1 MANSFDKPSSQNRPA
16 DMKVSIGR
24 YLAIEIL
31 RSDDIER
38 TTHIEDYQ
46 LDWRVLYEMMRM
58 NVETN
63 KTFDMFVNF
72 EVEEIIKSETT
83 ELTFNSLLGDNEVL
97 AEFFELMVNPIQYLF
112 TKNQVFNIRSDFTT
126 LPRTIDRTQLF
137 FLRQK
142 SNSMTPEQR
151 IYANNIAWGFIRYT
165 MYRAGFDC
173 AEDIDESVPIDQR
186 IFNRRD

>member
-1 MANSFDKPSSQNRPA
+1 
-16 DMKVSIGR
+16 MKVSIGR

-38 TTHIEDYQ
+38 TTRLEDYQ

-58 NVETN
+58 NIQTN
-63 KTFDMFVNF
+63 NTFDMFVDF
-72 EVEEIIKSETT
+72 EVQKITESEST
-83 ELTFNSLLGDNEVL
+83 ELTFNSLLEGNEQL
-97 AEFFELMVNPIQYLF
+97 AEFFELMINPIQYLF
-112 TKNQVFNIRSDFTT
+112 TKNQVFNIQSDFTT

-137 FLRQK
+137 FLRQNSK
-142 SNSMTPEQR
+142 SMTQGQK